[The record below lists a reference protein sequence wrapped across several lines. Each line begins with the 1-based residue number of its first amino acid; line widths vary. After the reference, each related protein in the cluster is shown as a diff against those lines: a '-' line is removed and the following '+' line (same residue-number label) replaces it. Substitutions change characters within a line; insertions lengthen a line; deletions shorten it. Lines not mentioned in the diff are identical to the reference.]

1 MLKIFKIHHPL
12 IPAQPVILTD
22 ATDMCVSKYLG
33 NRDNL
38 DISFENLSRDTQLY
52 PVLTIDGADSQH
64 RKWQIIVFFILVPAG
79 TQQHSDALTR
89 DVRSSGV
96 KLPSCFPQ
104 ALAKLT
110 I

>member
-38 DISFENLSRDTQLY
+38 DISFENLSRDTQL
-52 PVLTIDGADSQH
+52 
-64 RKWQIIVFFILVPAG
+64 
-79 TQQHSDALTR
+79 
-89 DVRSSGV
+89 
-96 KLPSCFPQ
+96 
-104 ALAKLT
+104 
-110 I
+110 